1 MKNYY
6 VEFKSFT
13 TDKIAHTIENMSFT
27 YNQTRA
33 QKNIIKN
40 Y

>member
-1 MKNYY
+1 
-6 VEFKSFT
+6 
-13 TDKIAHTIENMSFT
+13 MSFA

-40 Y
+40 YWLNPLKNWFRIALVLT